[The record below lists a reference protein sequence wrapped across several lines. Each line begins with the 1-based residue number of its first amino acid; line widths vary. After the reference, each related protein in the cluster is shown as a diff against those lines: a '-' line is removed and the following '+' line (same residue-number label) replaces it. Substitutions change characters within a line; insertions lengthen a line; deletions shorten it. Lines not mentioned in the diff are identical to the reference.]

1 MLTKVNTNP
10 NHYTFTHE
18 KNHCRINFFE
28 FFVKIFPQIAPAAK
42 KTIQKINSWAL
53 IFVDFS
59 YLISP
64 TSLKTPF
71 PSLNPS
77 IYPLVKA
84 IKGLIKQ
91 TKWLICRIQHSVSM
105 TANHPQE
112 GI

>member
-18 KNHCRINFFE
+18 KNHCRINFCE

-71 PSLNPS
+71 EGINPA

-84 IKGLIKQ
+84 IKGLINQ
-91 TKWLICRIQHSVSM
+91 TKWLISQVWHLRLV
-105 TANHPQE
+105 TA
-112 GI
+112 I

>member
-10 NHYTFTHE
+10 NHYAFTHE

-71 PSLNPS
+71 EGINPA

-91 TKWLICRIQHSVSM
+91 TKWLISQVWHLRLV
-105 TANHPQE
+105 TA
-112 GI
+112 I